1 MKMKLFNRALGVAA
15 LLLCGAAGADQF
27 GAMPGLW
34 KTTFEDLDAKAP
46 AAAPQPRW
54 HCADEQAD
62 PWLEYAQLREPKGY
76 SCKRVSFERTLS
88 TLKWKL
94 ACEGPSSYTSEG
106 SLVFDSPK
114 HYSGTVTLGGMLQEY
129 PWQTRLKVEGN
140 RVAACTSPSD

>member
-1 MKMKLFNRALGVAA
+1 MKLLKRTACAAA

-34 KTTFEDLDAKAP
+34 KTTYEGLDAKAP
-46 AAAPQPRW
+46 TPAPHW
-54 HCADEQAD
+54 HCADEKSD
-62 PWLEYAQLREPKGY
+62 PWLEYAQLQEPKGY
-76 SCKRVSFERTLS
+76 SCKRVSYERTLS

-94 ACEGPSSYTSEG
+94 ACAGPSSFTSEG

-114 HYSGTVTLGGMLQEY
+114 HYSGTVSLDGSLQDY